1 MLILIKLIHL
11 LNRQIMRVKAT
22 LCCRKIVEFQ
32 AVCVVLALSPLGG
45 VNIESARAASLNLD
59 RRSAASSNVATQPA
73 GWQAIRGDR
82 RKNADFLT
90 KVIASVPAAATQP
103 QPQILKNQP
112 TPPRNYRKVRH
123 HNQFKLSKLVTD
135 VLIGAS
141 NAPDLPATADKPT
154 DIHQPVRASEL
165 GVFQLDTHTFQID
178 SYSAA
183 HDRNPAKQLL
193 SSRDRQRR
201 SNLAPSTSTAALPTA
216 TLRSLTLKE
225 AIHFAVRN
233 NNELQAARLAVNKS
247 QAGVSVARAARS
259 VQVELLGNL
268 GKQGTPAILNSP
280 LENSNNF
287 ENSNNPQNIL
297 ATGNNGEANATN
309 VGMTVQATYNL
320 LNSGRD
326 TANIR
331 MTEAQVKLSR
341 LDLDRLELQLKGNIT
356 NAYYDLQAADLAVS
370 LAENTVKAAIDSVND
385 PQPPSTAK
393 SLPQHNQL
401 AAKFEV
407 LAAQLQLDT
416 ELQTLTTAKSQQQ
429 IARKKIAQL
438 LSIEDNTEITAA
450 DDVQALGT
458 WDYSLADSLVL
469 AYNNRP
475 ELQQQLVN
483 SQISNHQQRIQ
494 SATAH
499 PIVNLVANYNLSKNL
514 SSADSLQDS
523 YSVGVQFNW
532 SLWDGGAA
540 KGRVSQEKINQES
553 IEYQLK
559 TARSQVRFEVEQ
571 AYNNLLA
578 NRQNIATANQ
588 AVQHA
593 RESLKIAPSLARLQA
608 IAPTD
613 VSKAQLALLQAENRS
628 ISAILNYNRALITLD
643 LATGRKHF
651 N

>member
-11 LNRQIMRVKAT
+11 LNRQIIRVKAT
-22 LCCRKIVEFQ
+22 LRCRKIFEFQ
-32 AVCVVLALSPLGG
+32 AVCVVLALSPIGG
-45 VNIESARAASLNLD
+45 INVESARAASLNLD
-59 RRSAASSNVATQPA
+59 WRTATISNMATPPTRGHTIHGHRRKNVDFSIEVIASASVATQPHS
-73 GWQAIRGDR
+73 QLV
-82 RKNADFLT
+82 KSS
-90 KVIASVPAAATQP
+90 IAHH
-103 QPQILKNQP
+103 
-112 TPPRNYRKVRH
+112 PRNSRTVRSH
-123 HNQFKLSKLVTD
+123 KQFKHQQFKLSKLVTD
-135 VLIGAS
+135 VLSGAS
-141 NAPDLPATADKPT
+141 TAPNLPATADKPT
-154 DIHQPVRASEL
+154 DIHQSVRASEL
-165 GVFQLDTHTFQID
+165 GVFQLDTHTFQI
-178 SYSAA
+178 AA
-183 HDRNPAKQLL
+183 TDR
-193 SSRDRQRR
+193 R
-201 SNLAPSTSTAALPTA
+201 T
-216 TLRSLTLKE
+216 LTLKE

-247 QAGVSVARAARS
+247 QAGVSVAKAARS

-268 GKQGTPAILNSP
+268 GKQGTPAIANSP

-297 ATGNNGEANATN
+297 AAGNNGEANATN

-370 LAENTVKAAIDSVND
+370 LAENTVKAAIDSVSD
-385 PQPPSTAK
+385 PQPPATAK
-393 SLPQHNQL
+393 SLPQPERRL

-438 LSIEDNTEITAA
+438 LSIEDNTEIIAA

-458 WDYSLADSLVL
+458 WNYSLADSLVL

-494 SATAH
+494 AATAH

-540 KGRVSQEKINQES
+540 KGRVSQEKFNQAS

-593 RESLKIAPSLARLQA
+593 RESLKIAPSLARLQT

-628 ISAILNYNRALITLD
+628 IAAIVNYNRALIALD
-643 LATGRKHF
+643 LATGSKLFH
-651 N
+651 